1 MRQII
6 PREVNRV
13 PTSYHQA
20 VSAIMDLVVAEAPS
34 SLLDLGVG
42 YGKYGVLCREVMDIR
57 FKRYHRPEWEARID
71 GVEGFAFYRNP
82 LHDYA
87 YNQVYYARIEEVLER
102 LPIYDVVLMV
112 DVLEHFPRPQGEAM
126 IEQALAHARK
136 ALIISTPVDPPPQA
150 DVYGNSLERHVSAWR
165 PADFRRYVSDVGV
178 LRIGPAEGALIVRLR
193 PEKQQGSRKGPFP
206 PDLRLKPAE

>member
-1 MRQII
+1 MLQTITQ
-6 PREVNRV
+6 EVNTL

-20 VSAIMDLVVAEAPS
+20 ISTVMDLVVAENPA

-57 FKRYHRPEWEARID
+57 FKRYHRQEWEARID
-71 GVEGFAFYRNP
+71 GVEGFAAYRNP

-87 YNQVYYARIEEVLER
+87 YNQIYYARIEDVLER

-112 DVLEHFPRPQGEAM
+112 DVLEHFPRPQGEA
-126 IEQALAHARK
+126 IIGRALAHANK
-136 ALIISTPVDPPPQA
+136 AVIISTPVAPAPQA
-150 DVYGNSLERHVSAWR
+150 DLYGNELERHVSLWR

-178 LRIGPAEGALIVRLR
+178 LRIESEGALIVRLR

-206 PDLRLKPAE
+206 PDFRLKPAD